1 MNQHKLTHRDLET
14 RRSTIQFLLLVIFT
28 LVLAVPALAQAP
40 NPAPAETTTGSAGSP
55 ASQPASSGSRFAVFG
70 DVGVNVPHGDL
81 NIFFDPGVSV
91 NAGVEYM
98 ITSQFSAVGTLGY
111 NRFST
116 FFGGHA
122 SLYQVSGNGK
132 FYLVDESS
140 KVRPFVNGGVGAY
153 VTDSGT
159 VHFGGNVGGGVLFEV
174 TPKVGVQGSYNF
186 HIFSAG
192 SNFKYSTV
200 QGGVRFRF

>member
-1 MNQHKLTHRDLET
+1 MNQHKLTQ
-14 RRSTIQFLLLVIFT
+14 TIQILLLVFFT

-40 NPAPAETTTGSAGSP
+40 NPAPSETTSSP
-55 ASQPASSGSRFAVFG
+55 ASQPASSGSKFAVFG

-81 NIFFDPGVSV
+81 NFFFDPGISV

-111 NRFST
+111 NGFSR
-116 FFGGHA
+116 FFGGHT

-159 VHFGGNVGGGVLFEV
+159 VNFGGNVGGGVLYEA
-174 TPKVGVQGSYNF
+174 TPHFGIQGSYNL
-186 HIFSAG
+186 HIVSSG
-192 SNFKYSTV
+192 SNVYYSTV

>member
-1 MNQHKLTHRDLET
+1 MNQHKLTHRDL
-14 RRSTIQFLLLVIFT
+14 TIQFLLLVFFT
-28 LVLAVPALAQAP
+28 FVLAVPALAQAP
-40 NPAPAETTTGSAGSP
+40 NPAPAETTTGSA
-55 ASQPASSGSRFAVFG
+55 ASQPASSGSKFAIFG
-70 DVGVNVPHGDL
+70 DVGVAVPHGDF

-111 NRFST
+111 NRFSN
-116 FFGGHA
+116 FFSGHTN
-122 SLYQVSGNGK
+122 LYQVSGNGK

-140 KVRPFVNGGVGAY
+140 KVRPFVNGGLGAY

-159 VHFGGNVGGGVLFEV
+159 AHFGGNVGGGVLYEA
-174 TPKVGVQGSYNF
+174 TPHFGIQGSYNF
-186 HIFSAG
+186 HLFSAG
-192 SNFKYSTV
+192 TNFKYSTV

>member
-1 MNQHKLTHRDLET
+1 MNQHKLTQ
-14 RRSTIQFLLLVIFT
+14 TIQILLLVFFT

-40 NPAPAETTTGSAGSP
+40 NPAPSETTSSP
-55 ASQPASSGSRFAVFG
+55 ASQPASSGSKFAVFG

-81 NIFFDPGVSV
+81 NIFFDPGISV

-111 NRFST
+111 NGFSR
-116 FFGGHA
+116 FFGGHT

-159 VHFGGNVGGGVLFEV
+159 VNFGGNVGGGVLYEA
-174 TPKVGVQGSYNF
+174 TPHFGVQGSYNF
-186 HIFSAG
+186 HLFSAG